1 MVSSIYIYNL
11 HLIFVVIYVIYL
23 VRNKWLYI
31 HDRKYK
37 FFLNHGTSVGKFEF
51 NIQKDF
57 TASSL
62 FVVYL
67 GTLRELNTR

>member
-1 MVSSIYIYNL
+1 L

-23 VRNKWLYI
+23 VRNKLLYI
-31 HDRKYK
+31 LVHDREYK

-51 NIQKDF
+51 NIQRGF
-57 TASSL
+57 AASSL

-67 GTLRELNTR
+67 GTLR